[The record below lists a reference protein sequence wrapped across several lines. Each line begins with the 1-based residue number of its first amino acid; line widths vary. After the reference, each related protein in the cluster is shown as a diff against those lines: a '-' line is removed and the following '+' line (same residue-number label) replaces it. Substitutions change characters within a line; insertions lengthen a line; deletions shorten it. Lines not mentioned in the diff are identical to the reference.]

1 MSYYKTIDGKKYDGS
16 IIEAADK
23 LTNNNAGNNP
33 ISMDDAK
40 VLLAAVKDGKSYSD
54 IEKKTMAYV
63 RKTYKWT
70 DKADEWFRSEIRKW
84 ASSK

>member
-54 IEKKTMAYV
+54 IEKEDYGICKKNV
-63 RKTYKWT
+63 QVDRQ
-70 DKADEWFRSEIRKW
+70 S
-84 ASSK
+84 